1 MKKKNTGN
9 TGVIVITI
17 VIILLGLAGAYLWKE
32 NKLGKNTEDQGGTTT
47 VNQNFN
53 EVEERESLNQDIQEI
68 EASLGFLAILSSV
81 DKYNGGGDYVTKKGV
96 NLLEATED
104 KQLFVMEQIVRNSEN
119 DKNFVVLDMNGE
131 VDKEIT
137 SPTTDGA
144 TAYYPADLFK
154 TEYAKYF
161 KETFSM
167 KDRKVSSNNNQYDQD
182 SNYVYYENR
191 RPGLN
196 GLSVTGIT
204 IEKIEKNTTDTY
216 LAHITLHYNDRTSSM
231 LGASSEEAELIYS
244 RRGNIIQIESYKL
257 K

>member
-32 NKLGKNTEDQGGTTT
+32 NKLGQNTEDQGGTTT
-47 VNQNFN
+47 TNQNFN
-53 EVEERESLNQDIQEI
+53 EVEEREALNQNIQEI
-68 EASLGFLAILSSV
+68 EASLGFLAILTSV
-81 DKYNGGGDYVTKKGV
+81 DKYNAGGDYVTKKGT

-104 KQLFVMEQIVRNSEN
+104 RQLFVMEQIVENSEN
-119 DKNFVVLDMNGE
+119 DKKFVVLDMNGE

-216 LAHITLHYNDRTSSM
+216 LANITLHYNDRTSSM

-244 RRGNIIQIESYKL
+244 RRENIIQIESYKL

>member
-68 EASLGFLAILSSV
+68 EASLGFLAILTSV

-216 LAHITLHYNDRTSSM
+216 LANITLHYNDRTSSM

-244 RRGNIIQIESYKL
+244 RRENIIQIESYKL

>member
-68 EASLGFLAILSSV
+68 EASLGFLAILTSV
-81 DKYNGGGDYVTKKGV
+81 DKYNAGGDYVTKKGV

-216 LAHITLHYNDRTSSM
+216 LANITLHYNDRTSSM

-244 RRGNIIQIESYKL
+244 RRENIIQIESYKL

>member
-53 EVEERESLNQDIQEI
+53 EVEEREALNQNIQEI
-68 EASLGFLAILSSV
+68 EASLGFLAILTSV
-81 DKYNGGGDYVTKKGV
+81 DKYNAGGDYVTKKGV

-104 KQLFVMEQIVRNSEN
+104 KQLFVMEQIVENSEN

-216 LAHITLHYNDRTSSM
+216 LANITLHYNDRTSSM

-244 RRGNIIQIESYKL
+244 RRENIIQIESYKL

>member
-1 MKKKNTGN
+1 MKKKNIGN
-9 TGVIVITI
+9 TGVIVIII

-32 NKLGKNTEDQGGTTT
+32 NKLGQNTENQGGTIS
-47 VNQNFN
+47 NQNFN
-53 EVEERESLNQDIQEI
+53 EVEEREVLNQDIQEI
-68 EASLGFLAILSSV
+68 EASLGFLTILTSV
-81 DKYNGGGDYVTKKGV
+81 DKYNAGGDYVTKKDT

-161 KETFSM
+161 KEKFSM
-167 KDRKVSSNNNQYDQD
+167 KDRKVSSYNNKYDQD

-204 IEKIEKNTTDTY
+204 IEKIEKNTTNTY

>member
-81 DKYNGGGDYVTKKGV
+81 DKYNGGGDYVTKKDT

-144 TAYYPADLFK
+144 TAYYPVDLFK

-167 KDRKVSSNNNQYDQD
+167 KERKVSSNNNQYDQD

-204 IEKIEKNTTDTY
+204 IEKIERNTTDTY
-216 LAHITLHYNDRTSSM
+216 LANITLHYNDRTSSM

-244 RRGNIIQIESYKL
+244 RRGEDIQIESYKL

>member
-216 LAHITLHYNDRTSSM
+216 LANITLHYNDRTSSM

-244 RRGNIIQIESYKL
+244 RRENIIQIESYKL